1 MKYEV
6 IRLDHVQVHEPTPF
20 FLDVS
25 CNVYRGEML
34 CMLIQN
40 QMRSRALMG
49 VLSGQRA
56 HQGGHLY
63 VGNQEVSALT
73 PDSARRA
80 GIYCIGPRPTLI
92 PTLSVAENL
101 FLSQSLFY
109 PRGIFRQ
116 RMMEVAAAE
125 WLALAG
131 AEAIAPRSK
140 VWGLDTACAHIIEIV
155 KASVQGARL
164 IVLDNILKFYSDNQR
179 GVFLAFLRRF
189 KDSPHFN
196 ASIWAVSDAYSPLW
210 ALADRGALVQ
220 HGRCVAILPS
230 EKLSRE
236 VISGITGAIPS
247 RGDNSS
253 DPPGCG
259 AASLRQASAASA
271 ACLPLRLKAGSIQGI
286 LDQNQRLRFWDLAS
300 ARHGLAP
307 GVQVYLDGVRPAGRR
322 ANRPPICI
330 LNCHEISDCIIESMD
345 LFQNVM
351 LCMGRPVYDF
361 LWKENRRMMEFATQG
376 IFRRYDLMDLFQK
389 FRDRGRLKDLSSS
402 EKFFVFL
409 MRFVVRDPQGL
420 IIIDPQICFEET
432 QYPRFVA
439 LMRKVCAQGIALAVV
454 SSTHDILLSI
464 SPRYDIIEDGEPAPQ
479 K

>member
-1 MKYEV
+1 
-6 IRLDHVQVHEPTPF
+6 
-20 FLDVS
+20 
-25 CNVYRGEML
+25 
-34 CMLIQN
+34 
-40 QMRSRALMG
+40 
-49 VLSGQRA
+49 
-56 HQGGHLY
+56 
-63 VGNQEVSALT
+63 
-73 PDSARRA
+73 
-80 GIYCIGPRPTLI
+80 
-92 PTLSVAENL
+92 
-101 FLSQSLFY
+101 
-109 PRGIFRQ
+109 
-116 RMMEVAAAE
+116 MEVAAAE

-140 VWGLDTACAHIIEIV
+140 VWGWTRPARTSSKL
-155 KASVQGARL
+155 SRLGAGGPADRAGQHSQ
-164 IVLDNILKFYSDNQR
+164 ILFGQSAR
-179 GVFLAFLRRF
+179 VFLAFLRRF

-236 VISGITGAIPS
+236 AISGITGAIPS

-286 LDQNQRLRFWDLAS
+286 LVSKPEAAVLDLAKP
-300 ARHGLAP
+300 RHGLAP

-351 LCMGRPVYDF
+351 LAWGGPSMTFYGRKPPDD
-361 LWKENRRMMEFATQG
+361 G
-376 IFRRYDLMDLFQK
+376 
-389 FRDRGRLKDLSSS
+389 
-402 EKFFVFL
+402 
-409 MRFVVRDPQGL
+409 
-420 IIIDPQICFEET
+420 
-432 QYPRFVA
+432 
-439 LMRKVCAQGIALAVV
+439 VCHPGHLPAV
-454 SSTHDILLSI
+454 
-464 SPRYDIIEDGEPAPQ
+464 
-479 K
+479 